1 MNCVCIMES
10 SPWQDIVNGCVC
22 EQWIRVLVSSEF
34 VDGYV
39 FHLHS
44 WTYVCGY
51 DVHVLHSHVVHG
63 VMLAWC
69 RQCWTMLLRNCLR

>member
-39 FHLHS
+39 FS
-44 WTYVCGY
+44 IFT
-51 DVHVLHSHVVHG
+51 HG
-63 VMLAWC
+63 RMFVDMMSTCCIL
-69 RQCWTMLLRNCLR
+69 TLSTV